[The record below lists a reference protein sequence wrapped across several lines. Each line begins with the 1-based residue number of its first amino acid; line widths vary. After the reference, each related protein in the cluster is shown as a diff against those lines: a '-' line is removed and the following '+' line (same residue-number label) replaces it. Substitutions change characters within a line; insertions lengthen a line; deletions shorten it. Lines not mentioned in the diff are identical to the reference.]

1 MARNNAFTGS
11 TKLTFGASLPRLSRC
26 TVFLYG
32 PLYMDL
38 AICISIYGTL
48 QTNLY
53 IWVSAYGSLHVDLYA
68 YMASHRVPIGDRPM
82 LRWRFR

>member
-38 AICISIYGTL
+38 AICISIYGSCYMY
-48 QTNLY
+48 LY
-53 IWVSAYGSLHVDLYA
+53 IWNSTDESLHMGVCTWIRARGSLRIYGL
-68 YMASHRVPIGDRPM
+68 P
-82 LRWRFR
+82 